1 MCLLRPRG
9 GPGPVG
15 PLSIRHES
23 LRRRGGPGAVETSTP
38 RTVLRRPRL
47 STQAK
52 NKNSKNMAPY
62 NTLPQTTNEAEETLL
77 QAQKPKTSLI
87 IPRTLSYMKTPRNGR
102 IDVSMKWQQHPV
114 AKIISSIRSDILH
127 DKISAFQSLRF
138 FLANHILTSCSSGSP
153 LAYMRPSATRSRPST
168 RPRTRPLVQPTRQRP

>member
-1 MCLLRPRG
+1 MNIYVFTAAARWSG
-9 GPGPVG
+9 TVG

-77 QAQKPKTSLI
+77 QAQKPKTSLKA
-87 IPRTLSYMKTPRNGR
+87 LVGR
-102 IDVSMKWQQHPV
+102 
-114 AKIISSIRSDILH
+114 R
-127 DKISAFQSLRF
+127 
-138 FLANHILTSCSSGSP
+138 GSP
-153 LAYMRPSATRSRPST
+153 TRIF
-168 RPRTRPLVQPTRQRP
+168 PRHYVFY